1 MLESLTNSSN
11 MQGNSTNIQPSRPH
25 LHTHSNGLI
34 TLVLCIAESFLIL
47 AANTTVFVLIL
58 KYKKLRRKNNYCLIS
73 LAISDFLT
81 GLVPLPLVLACN
93 YDQSA
98 CIPMDL
104 SQRFLS
110 FSTILHLLV
119 ATGERYFKIR
129 YPLHYK
135 YYITGTRIGLILVA
149 VWAMSLSLSLIQL
162 TWIYHSDDEKNY
174 DLIFSTSCVVAFAFL
189 PFVITVFANIHI
201 LWIIRKENEIR
212 NSMVQHEQGAHCKKG
227 SKRRSNERK
236 ALLVYLAMTVS
247 FMVGFL
253 PYFILT
259 NMEDL
264 QQDVAFG
271 VSLSFL
277 ILRFTAPLIDP
288 LLYTF
293 FKTDFK
299 SAVKDMVGTS
309 PPPSERTVQTRV

>member
-1 MLESLTNSSN
+1 MVMNSSRENLTNE
-11 MQGNSTNIQPSRPH
+11 QFPRPE
-25 LHTHSNGLI
+25 LHTYTGGLI
-34 TLVLCIAESFLIL
+34 LLVLVILESFLIV
-47 AANTTVFVLIL
+47 AANSTVFVLIF

-81 GLVPLPLVLACN
+81 GLVVLPLVIVCN
-93 YDQSA
+93 GYDEST
-98 CIPMDL
+98 CTPMDL
-104 SQRFLS
+104 STRSLS

-129 YPLHYK
+129 YPLRYK
-135 YYITGTRIGLILVA
+135 YYITGARIALILVA
-149 VWAMSLSLSLIQL
+149 VWVISLSLSLVQL
-162 TWIYHSDDEKNY
+162 TWIYHPELDTYY
-174 DLIFSTSCVVAFAFL
+174 DLVFSTSCVVVFAFL
-189 PFVITVFANIHI
+189 PFVITVLANIHV

-212 NSMVQHEQGAHCKKG
+212 HNMVQHEHDARCSKK
-227 SKRRSNERK
+227 STRRKSNERK
-236 ALLVYLAMTVS
+236 ALMVYLAMTVS

-259 NMEDL
+259 NMDDM
-264 QQDVAFG
+264 QQHVGFG

-277 ILRFTAPLIDP
+277 ILRYTAPLVDP

-299 SAVKDMVGTS
+299 SAVRDMVTTA
-309 PPPSERTVQTRV
+309 PQTSERTVQTRV